1 MKKKLDQ
8 LLVDRDIVADL
19 KEAQARILAG
29 EVIVDDRR
37 ADKRGQLIDEHARI
51 RIRSRKGRTFV
62 SRGGHKLDHALRTSS
77 TAVDNFICLDLG
89 ASTGGFTD
97 CLLTRG
103 ASRVYAVDVG
113 YGLLDWRLRT
123 NPSVVNLERTHA
135 AQLSHVEVPEPI
147 QLVCADLSFT
157 SLEKIIPTIT
167 WSLAPQSIGAF
178 LVKPQFEAEKHEIQ
192 PGGLVLD
199 PAVHER
205 VCRRI
210 ETFMGEIGFSAFQC
224 IRSPI
229 TGAKGNVEFILMC
242 VWHPERV

>member
-1 MKKKLDQ
+1 M
-8 LLVDRDIVADL
+8 
-19 KEAQARILAG
+19 
-29 EVIVDDRR
+29 IVDEQRV
-37 ADKRGQLIDEHARI
+37 DKRGQLVEQGARI
-51 RIRSRKGRTFV
+51 RIRTRKGRIFV
-62 SRGGHKLDHALRTSS
+62 SRGGQKLDHALEVSS
-77 TAVDNFICLDLG
+77 TTIDGFVCLDLG

-123 NPSVVNLERTHA
+123 NPAVINLERTHA
-135 AQLSHVEVPEPI
+135 AQLSHEEVPEPI

-167 WSLAPQSIGAF
+167 WSLAEQSIGAF
-178 LVKPQFEAEKHEIQ
+178 LIKPQFEAEKHEIQ

-199 PAVHER
+199 PAVHAR
-205 VCRRI
+205 VCQRI
-210 ETFMGEIGFSAFQC
+210 EAFMGDVGFRSFQC

-229 TGAKGNVEFILMC
+229 TGTKGNIEFILMC
-242 VWHPERV
+242 LGSVLSGVETSSTEIN